1 MFRHRL
7 TLFRL
12 FGFGVRLD
20 LSWLLIALLV
30 TWSLAKGLFPRH
42 YPELPG
48 LIHWTMGV
56 LGAIGL
62 FASIIFHEFCHSLV
76 ARRYGLQMKGITL
89 FIFGGIAEISEEPA
103 SPKTEFLMAGAGPV
117 SSLVLALVFYL
128 LWLLGKS
135 LAWPDPA
142 VGIVGYL
149 TFINVLLAL
158 FNLVPAFPL
167 DGGRILRSALWHWK
181 GDLRRATRTA
191 TRIGSGFGMGLIFF
205 GILNAIGGNLIGG
218 MWYFL
223 IGLFLRGA
231 ATNSYRQ
238 MLLQMAFAKKPVA
251 SLMDTEPDTISAD
264 ISLGRLVSEHLPHH
278 KGKIFPVVEE
288 GRLVGCI
295 TLAQIKKVPR
305 EEWDERRVGELL
317 QSCPENSVIDRET
330 EVLQSL
336 SHMNKA
342 GINRLLVVDGRKLVG
357 TLALSDIVE
366 AFSVWM
372 ELENET

>member
-1 MFRHRL
+1 
-7 TLFRL
+7 
-12 FGFGVRLD
+12 
-20 LSWLLIALLV
+20 
-30 TWSLAKGLFPRH
+30 
-42 YPELPG
+42 
-48 LIHWTMGV
+48 MGV